1 MFAERMNEQAS
12 ERTSEWTDG
21 TEPLLTPSQ
30 RAKHA
35 QDPRGVF
42 ATVPGVVFTTVNLS
56 QE

>member
-1 MFAERMNEQAS
+1 MFAERMNERAS
-12 ERTSEWTDG
+12 ERTSERTDG
-21 TEPLLTPSQ
+21 TETLLTPSQ